1 MAWVNDVTLVCIRRP
16 QYRRFTVEAQS
27 PWRTAR
33 LDMPGD
39 GDEGCAMAHSPTRRA
54 FLAGAAATAAG
65 VVAVGRPAKAP
76 QAGANRLDRLDLLQ
90 YRDTN
95 GRVLPVTT
103 AAHWARR
110 RAEILAGMQQV
121 MGPIPGP
128 ERRVPGDLQVTSETD
143 CGRYVRR
150 AITYASGPAER
161 TPAWL
166 LVPKQ
171 ALNGGA
177 RARAV
182 LCLHPT
188 DATIGHDVVVGL
200 GGRANRAYA
209 AELAERGFVTL
220 APSYPLLAGYQ
231 PDVLGLG
238 YASGTMKA
246 IWDNVRGIDLLASL
260 PFVAPGPVGAI
271 GHSLGGHNAI
281 YTAAFDDRIGV
292 VVSSCGLDLYTDY
305 YGGDPK
311 VWQADKGWCQLRYM
325 PRLLAYA
332 GRLADIPFD
341 FAEIIA
347 ALAPRPCFIS
357 APLRDSNF
365 RWQSVDRIAA
375 AARPVY
381 ALLGAPDA
389 LTVTH
394 PDSEHDFPDAVR
406 QQAYALLERG
416 LQ

>member
-1 MAWVNDVTLVCIRRP
+1 
-16 QYRRFTVEAQS
+16 
-27 PWRTAR
+27 
-33 LDMPGD
+33 MP
-39 GDEGCAMAHSPTRRA
+39 HSPARRA
-54 FLAGAAATAAG
+54 FLASAAVTAAG
-65 VVAVGRPAKAP
+65 AIATSRTAAAQQPGAK
-76 QAGANRLDRLDLLQ
+76 RLDRLDLLQ
-90 YRDTN
+90 YRDAN
-95 GRVLPVTT
+95 GRVAPVTT

-110 RAEILAGMQQV
+110 RSEILGAMQQV
-121 MGPIPGP
+121 MGPLPGP
-128 ERRVPGDLQVTSETD
+128 ERRVPIDLQVASETD

-150 AITYASGPAER
+150 AITYASGPSER

-166 LVPKQ
+166 LVPKP
-171 ALNGGA
+171 ALDRGA
-177 RARAV
+177 SARAV

-200 GGRANRAYA
+200 GGRPNRAYA
-209 AELAERGFVTL
+209 SELAERGFVTL
-220 APSYPLLAGYQ
+220 APSYPLLARYQ

-246 IWDNVRGIDLLASL
+246 IWDNSRGIDLLASL

-271 GHSLGGHNAI
+271 GHSLGGHNAV

-292 VVSSCGLDLYTDY
+292 VVSSCGLDLFTDY

-311 VWQADKGWCQLRYM
+311 VWQPEKGWCQVRYM
-325 PRLLAYA
+325 PRLLDFA

-341 FAEIIA
+341 FAEIIG

-365 RWQSVDRIAA
+365 RWQSVDRIAE

-389 LTVTH
+389 LTVAH
-394 PDSEHDFPDAVR
+394 PDSEHDFPDAMR
-406 QQAYALLERG
+406 QQAYALLERS
-416 LQ
+416 LR

>member
-1 MAWVNDVTLVCIRRP
+1 
-16 QYRRFTVEAQS
+16 
-27 PWRTAR
+27 
-33 LDMPGD
+33 
-39 GDEGCAMAHSPTRRA
+39 MAHSPARRA
-54 FLAGAAATAAG
+54 FVAGAVVAAAG
-65 VVAVGRPAKAP
+65 VMARSLTAKAG
-76 QAGANRLDRLDLLQ
+76 QADVKRLDRLDLLQ
-90 YRDTN
+90 YRDEN
-95 GRVLPVTT
+95 GRVGPATT

-110 RAEILAGMQQV
+110 RAEILGAMQQV
-121 MGPIPGP
+121 MGPLPGR
-128 ERRVPGDLQVTSETD
+128 ERRVPIDLQVSGEAD

-150 AITYASGPAER
+150 AITYASGPSER

-166 LVPKQ
+166 LVPKR
-171 ALNGGA
+171 ALERGA
-177 RARAV
+177 RARAA

-209 AELAERGFVTL
+209 SELAERGFVTL

-231 PDVLGLG
+231 PDVRGLG

-271 GHSLGGHNAI
+271 GHSLGGHNAV

-292 VVSSCGLDLYTDY
+292 VVSSCGLDLFTDY

-311 VWQADKGWCQLRYM
+311 VWQPGKGWCQVRYM
-325 PRLLAYA
+325 PRLLDYA
-332 GRLADIPFD
+332 GRLNDIPFD
-341 FAEIIA
+341 FAEMIG

-381 ALLGAPDA
+381 ALLGAPEA
-389 LTVTH
+389 LTVVH
-394 PDSEHDFPDAVR
+394 PDSEHDFPEAIR
-406 QQAYALLERG
+406 HQAYALLERS
-416 LQ
+416 LR